1 MKELKS
7 EGKTMVF
14 VSHSME
20 SVRKL
25 CDRTI
30 WLRNGK
36 IEMDGN
42 TGEVVDAYV
51 KATK

>member
-1 MKELKS
+1 
-7 EGKTMVF
+7 MVF

-20 SVRKL
+20 SVKRL
-25 CDRTI
+25 CDRAI

-42 TGEVVDAYV
+42 TNEVVDEYV
-51 KATK
+51 KETR